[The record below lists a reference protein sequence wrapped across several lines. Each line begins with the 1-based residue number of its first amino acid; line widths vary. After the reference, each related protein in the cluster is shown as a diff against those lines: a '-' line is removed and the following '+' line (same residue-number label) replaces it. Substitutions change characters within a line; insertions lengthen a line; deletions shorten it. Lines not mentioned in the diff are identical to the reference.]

1 MTNTLQ
7 TNTFV
12 GGMNLDTD
20 VTMIPDNQYRYAEN
34 VRVITDTDGTT
45 GVLQNVQDTRMVEGG
60 DFLNPNETVLATTT
74 VDKYGVILTVDGT
87 KICRIYRVEGYDDLP
102 LKATVIVKGE
112 LGYNVNS
119 KVKIVANY
127 ESATIIK
134 IYIASPDQ
142 TIKTLNIMD
151 GRYMQTPN
159 GNPLLDSNGN
169 LKNTSLL
176 DIQISTLLGAPEVIS
191 LGGGSL
197 TTGIVQYSYQLFNAR
212 GSATNFSPVSN
223 AIHLTNSEVSGGQKN
238 YMGNNKD
245 VNSGKSVNFKVKL
258 NDVPEGLFDNIR
270 LIRIKYNDFTED
282 PQIEIFQENEISSST
297 NEYIFN
303 DTGGNVINTITIE
316 EFNKIQESTFT
327 AATIE
332 SKDNILFA
340 ANIKESTWKPQYDAR
355 SYRFTASNK
364 LILNGSSE
372 DQNIEVI
379 VTNSNLNNT
388 LSSIPESHDCIN
400 PYNSQDPDFSN
411 RDVCKYQFG
420 STTLGGTGL
429 NIDYEFVTTDVMLDD
444 NFTNTLTINTPV
456 TTSDKITINNLNGS
470 TVSQISLGA
479 SGISRFRNYA
489 DPYFASKYKG
499 YQRDEVYRFGIVFFN
514 ERNVA
519 TPVYW
524 IGDIKF
530 PHCWEACPWYVQDLT
545 LYGKAIGINFKIKN
559 YPDGAKA
566 YQIVRCNR
574 TKEDRTILTQALLS
588 GTVSYPYHSVR
599 DADYD
604 IASENTR
611 RPYTFLGNS
620 WQKVGQI
627 TDSIIGNT
635 SYQWMVSERV
645 DNYISTLISPEID
658 ANQDDMAKSV
668 KGCRADMCLK
678 LDPRT
683 NHKEHISSVGG
694 QATAYGYYVKSNRTQ
709 QVKSGVAVTN
719 EYASQSSRVGS
730 IASSS
735 SEALNDIFMVG
746 NAAEWTGITNL
757 IGKRYIA
764 HYTGFGTTRGKFDIN
779 ESVSPIIMEGFS
791 WPDAASKHS
800 SISGKTY
807 LNATVSMNGRQD
819 NQEIYNKTGYY
830 GNCVVVTRDNNNIG
844 VQQNINI
851 DRAGTEPMSPRVSGT
866 IADLIREF
874 NYTQFT
880 TPVVN
885 IKTNNIPYSGNTYSA
900 RSNSTY
906 ISTYTYHDLSDRN
919 AIVFGGDTYLG
930 VLDHKTV
937 MYIPQFWGGVQSPD
951 VNCGVTVSD
960 YIPFETTINLALL
973 YGSSASRVG
982 SSDLDYVDP
991 YLSLSISGASYGGHT
1006 QSKPYFAYND
1016 AYSRQPDAQMYV
1028 TDSNYSISN
1037 LQSGNRIRYSG
1048 TKTANEISDS
1058 WTSFKP
1064 ADYLDV
1070 DSSHG
1075 DITNLKQFNNQLLFW
1090 QKDAVGIASVNDR
1103 SLITDN
1109 NQAPLVLGTGGVLDR
1124 YDYLTTSNGSDTP
1137 NDKSI
1142 VTSPNGLYWYDD
1154 SKNEIC
1160 SYGNGIQKLSKA
1172 KSVQS
1177 WLNTDKQ
1184 KAKVSIYDPKFNEVQ
1199 MGFED
1204 KVLTYDEQIQQFSSF
1219 RTFNPDNYLSF
1230 PDKLLYIK
1238 DQIIKESAD
1247 FPLNEL
1253 KSRLQIVI
1261 NKDPLLTKTFDNVF
1275 FSGEFDDVRKMM
1287 QVIKFTTKTQE
1298 GTIFKDNTEVN
1309 NPIEQREDTFRFAVG
1324 REKTSVDDMSL
1335 PGRMKG
1341 KYMICDYIINCN
1353 DQHNFRLP
1361 NINTTYRYSMV

>member
-7 TNTFV
+7 TNTFT
-12 GGMNLDTD
+12 GGMNLDVD
-20 VTMIPDNQYRYAEN
+20 VTMIPNNQYRYAEN
-34 VRVITDTDGTT
+34 VRVITDTAGTT

-60 DFLNPNETVLATTT
+60 DFISSGEKVLTTT
-74 VDKYGVILTVDGT
+74 TIDKYGIILTVNGD
-87 KICRIYRVEGYDDLP
+87 KICKIYRVENYDNPP
-102 LKATVIVKGE
+102 LVDSVIVKGK
-112 LGYNVNS
+112 LGYTKDS
-119 KVKIVANY
+119 QVKILANY
-127 ESATIIK
+127 ESATVIK
-134 IYIASPDQ
+134 IYIACPDQ
-142 TIKTLNIMD
+142 VIKTLNIMD
-151 GRYMQTPN
+151 GRYMQTPQ
-159 GNPLLDSNGN
+159 GNPLLDSDGN
-169 LKNTSLL
+169 LKNVNLL
-176 DIQISTLLGAPEVIS
+176 DIQMSTLLNAPEVIS

-197 TTGIVQYSYQLFNAR
+197 TTGIVQYAYQLFNAR

-223 AIHLTNSEVSGGQKN
+223 AIHLTNSDVSGGQKN

-258 NDVPEGLFDNIR
+258 NDIPEGLFDNIR
-270 LIRIKYNDFTED
+270 LIRIKYNDYTED
-282 PQIEIFQENEISSST
+282 PVIEVFQENEITTST
-297 NEYIFN
+297 NEYTFN
-303 DTGGNVINTITIE
+303 DTGGTAINTITIE

-327 AATIE
+327 AGTIE
-332 SKDNILFA
+332 AKNNILFA
-340 ANIKESTWKPQYDAR
+340 ANIKESTWKPEYDAR
-355 SYRFTASNK
+355 SYRFTANNR
-364 LILNGSSE
+364 LILNGSSQ
-372 DQNIEVI
+372 DQNIDVL
-379 VTNSNLNNT
+379 VSNTNLTTT
-388 LSSIPESHDCIN
+388 LSSIPQSHDCIN
-400 PYNSQDPDFSN
+400 PFNSQDPNFNN

-420 STTLGGTGL
+420 TGKLGGTGL
-429 NIDYEFVTTDVMLDD
+429 NIDYEFVTTDITLDD
-444 NFTNTLTINTPV
+444 NFTNTLTITTPV
-456 TTSDKITINNLNGS
+456 STSNQIRIDRLDGS
-470 TVSQISLGA
+470 TLETISLGP
-479 SGISRFRNYA
+479 SGINRFKNYA

-499 YQRDEVYRFGIVFFN
+499 YHRDEVYRFGIVFFN
-514 ERNVA
+514 DRNVA

-566 YQIVRCNR
+566 YQIVRCKR

-599 DADYD
+599 NADYD

-620 WQKVGQI
+620 WQKIGQI
-627 TDSIIGNT
+627 PSSILSGVN
-635 SYQWMVSERV
+635 YQWLVNERV

-658 ANQDDMAKSV
+658 ANQDDMAKSI

-683 NHKEHISSVGG
+683 NYKAVLPSIY
-694 QATAYGYYVKSNRTQ
+694 QATAYGYYVRSNRTQ
-709 QVKSGVAVTN
+709 VVDDGIAITN
-719 EYASQSSRVGS
+719 EYTTQSGQTGS
-730 IASSS
+730 ITSSS
-735 SEALNDIFMVG
+735 LESTNDIFIVADG
-746 NAAEWTGITNL
+746 AEYTGITNV

-764 HYTGFGTTRGKFDIN
+764 HYTGFNTTRGKFDIN
-779 ESVSPIIMEGFS
+779 ESVSPVIMENFS

-800 SISGKTY
+800 SISGRTY
-807 LNATVSMNGRQD
+807 LNASVSHNGRQD
-819 NQEIYNKTGYY
+819 NEEVYNKTGYF

-851 DRAGTEPMSPRVSGT
+851 DRAGEEPMTPRVSGV

-880 TPVVN
+880 TPIVN
-885 IKTNNIPYSGNTYSA
+885 IKTDNIPYSGNTYSA

-906 ISTYTYHDLSDRN
+906 VSTYTYHNVSDN
-919 AIVFGGDTYLG
+919 SVTVFGGDTYLG

-937 MYIPQFWGGVQSPD
+937 MYIPQFWGGTESPD
-951 VNCGVTVSD
+951 INCGVSVSD

-973 YGSSASRVG
+973 YGSSASRM
-982 SSDLDYVDP
+982 SSDDLDYVDP
-991 YLSLSISGASYGGHT
+991 YLSLTIAGASYGGHT

-1016 AYSRQPDAQMYV
+1016 AYSRQPDAQLYV

-1058 WTSFKP
+1058 WTSFKV

-1090 QKDAVGIASVNDR
+1090 QKDAVGVASVNDR

-1124 YDYLTTSNGSDTP
+1124 YDYLTTSNGSDKS

-1142 VTSPNGLYWYDD
+1142 VGTPNGLYWYDD

-1160 SYGNGIQKLSKA
+1160 SYGNGIQKLSKV

-1199 MGFED
+1199 IGFED

-1219 RTFNPDNYLSF
+1219 RTFNPDDYLSF

-1238 DQIIKESAD
+1238 DQIIKENAD
-1247 FPLNEL
+1247 FPLNEM
-1253 KSRLQIVI
+1253 KSRLQFVV

-1275 FSGEFDDVRKMM
+1275 FSGEFKDVRKMI
-1287 QVIKFTTKTQE
+1287 QAIKFTTKTQE
-1298 GTIFKDNTEVN
+1298 STIFKDNTEIN

-1324 REKTSVDDMSL
+1324 REKNPVDDMSL
-1335 PGRMKG
+1335 PSRMKG
-1341 KYMICDYIINCN
+1341 KYMICDYIFNCN
-1353 DQHNFRLP
+1353 DQHDFKLP
-1361 NINTTYRYSMV
+1361 NMNTTYRYSMV